1 MYSAVSTNSKNVNGM
16 TILTYCASCY
26 DFRIG
31 NHQNM
36 RIVDLV
42 PNAIRREE
50 DSEVISWKCNRGDSC
65 ESECVYAKAS
75 GKRD

>member
-1 MYSAVSTNSKNVNGM
+1 MYSAASTNNNHVTGM

-36 RIVDLV
+36 RIVNLV
-42 PNAIRREE
+42 PNAIRREH
-50 DSEVISWKCNRGDSC
+50 DSEVISWRCDRGDAC
-65 ESECVYAKAS
+65 ESECVYSKAS
-75 GKRD
+75 GKHD